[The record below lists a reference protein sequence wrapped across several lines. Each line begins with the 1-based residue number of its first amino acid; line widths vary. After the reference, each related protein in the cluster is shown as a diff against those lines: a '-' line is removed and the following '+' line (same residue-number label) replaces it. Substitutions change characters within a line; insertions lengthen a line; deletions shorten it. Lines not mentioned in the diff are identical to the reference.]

1 MKKKIYGL
9 ICVTILVMMTANIS
23 KAFDTDII
31 TKNIREK
38 NIMQEFDYQLS
49 ETISGEDKELKSE
62 LESIAKTTTTLLLG
76 NPNNEEETSEDY
88 YNRYKEYLNLRYVPN
103 IPKDE
108 NGELDKNSTEYQDDL
123 VSGYTV
129 PSLFSIFN
137 EHNIKYSTFGDI
149 RVNKLNDIM
158 VVTVVLPNVEMKEES
173 KDDYT
178 KYEIVKTNLVIY
190 YYYKLQ
196 GTEYKLYYLFGST
209 TENLEDY
216 SYEVE
221 SSESENTNNIASTYN
236 SELSEIYNFDK
247 LNNLPDETLNSIYNA
262 NKPYIVTISGIAH
275 TGISVSANGFFIK
288 DNLVVTTWSFLEKA
302 LTEAQEIAILD
313 CNGRTYQSE
322 GIVTINQN
330 TNVAIIKTSESI
342 DGCVKLGDSSSLN
355 VEDVDIAISSKSG
368 LGLTTQKGIII
379 ANGSY
384 IQSSIPLSQV
394 DEGSPL
400 FNENGEV
407 IGINT
412 AYSVNTNISMAIN
425 SNVLKEIQEK
435 FENKNEIKSV
445 TFEQLKEKYFYKNQN
460 EEKKINNVSDKIWNE
475 YKEIGN
481 IEENILLT
489 ETKRFYKNKKLSI
502 RYRNDIIDSLD
513 TSMLVQPYISALEE
527 QGYKNIFEDENKIIY
542 TNDKY
547 RVVIQIELNYLMVG
561 IEKL

>member
-1 MKKKIYGL
+1 MKKKMYGIISFL
-9 ICVTILVMMTANIS
+9 ILVTMIANIS
-23 KAFDTDII
+23 NAFNTNVI
-31 TKNIREK
+31 TANIREK

-49 ETISGEDKELKSE
+49 ENISDEDKELKKE

-88 YNRYKEYLNLRYVPN
+88 YNRYKEYLNLRYAPN
-103 IPKDE
+103 IPRDE
-108 NGELDKNSTEYQDDL
+108 NGELDKNSKEYQDDL

-129 PSLFSIFN
+129 PSLFSTFN
-137 EHNIKYSTFGDI
+137 EHNIRYSTFGDI

-178 KYEIVKTNLVIY
+178 KYEIVNTNLVIY

-209 TENLEDY
+209 TENLENY

-221 SSESENTNNIASTYN
+221 SLESENTNNIASTYN

-313 CNGRTYQSE
+313 SNGRTYQSE

-330 TNVAIIKTSESI
+330 TNVAIIKTSESA
-342 DGCVKLGDSSSLN
+342 DGCVKIGDSSSLN

-400 FNENGEV
+400 YNENGEV
-407 IGINT
+407 IGMNT
-412 AYSVNTNISMAIN
+412 AYSVNTDISMAIN

-435 FENKNEIKSV
+435 FKNENEIKSV
-445 TFEQLKEKYFYKNQN
+445 PFEQLKEKYFYKNQN

-481 IEENILLT
+481 IEENIVLT
-489 ETKRFYKNKKLSI
+489 ETKRFYKNKKLSV

-527 QGYKNIFEDENKIIY
+527 QGYKNILEDENKIIY